1 MHNLVEDI
9 VGDDRRSHARKMFAL
24 DVHIFPGF
32 NTTTDPIKV
41 KLKDL
46 SLLGM
51 AIYVSDQVE
60 LQAGDELRICLS
72 PSPDEE
78 ANINTRRLIYA
89 RVAHND
95 GEIVGLAFE
104 SLGVEVLDFMHVLLK
119 NIRLF

>member
-9 VGDDRRSHARKMFAL
+9 IEDDRRSHARKMFAL
-24 DVHIFPGF
+24 DVHVFPGF
-32 NTTTDPIKV
+32 DGDADPIKV

-51 AIYVSDQVE
+51 AIYASDQLD
-60 LQAGDELRICLS
+60 LQPGDELRICLS
-72 PSPDEE
+72 PSANEE
-78 ANINTRRLIYA
+78 DNINMRRLIHA

-104 SLGVEVLDFMHVLLK
+104 SLGIEVLDFMHVLLK